1 MLNPF
6 LISPPFFVVGVPLSN
21 SEVCTLTSLPK
32 LKGLGVKPAG
42 DFFPTDIQEM
52 ENLLVCCFDFDT
64 FNQSARIP
72 VVSMLE
78 KMPNLKFL
86 GLLEDYQW
94 NHGDINDIIFR
105 VLVLAASQNKYV
117 AMEIFDFSNNADHNK
132 MLIVDKR
139 SEADSDTDRRFLLI
153 RFLPVD
159 SKFIVRSLDKLLKDV
174 TVFLNENLKDYY
186 AFLIA

>member
-1 MLNPF
+1 M
-6 LISPPFFVVGVPLSN
+6 GVPLSN

-72 VVSMLE
+72 VASMLE
-78 KMPNLKFL
+78 KMPNLTFL
-86 GLLEDYQW
+86 ELMEDYQW
-94 NHGDINDIIFR
+94 THGDINDIIFR

-117 AMEIFDFSNNADHNK
+117 AMEIFDFSNNADHHNK

-139 SEADSDTDRRFLLI
+139 SEADSDTDCRFLLI
-153 RFLPVD
+153 RFFPVH

-174 TVFLNENLKDYY
+174 TVFLNENLKNYH
-186 AFLIA
+186 AFLEA